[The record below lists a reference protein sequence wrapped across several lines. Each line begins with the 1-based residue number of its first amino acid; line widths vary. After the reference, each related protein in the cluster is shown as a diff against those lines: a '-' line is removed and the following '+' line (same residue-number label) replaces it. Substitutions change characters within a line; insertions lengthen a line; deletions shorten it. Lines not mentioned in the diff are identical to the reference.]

1 MPAAKRRPLSPK
13 GFYVAD
19 RSKSINWV
27 FEDTSLPPGEDMK
40 RWIKGAYEVAVAE
53 PLVVGFLTF
62 VYGDEDT
69 LEKYDYYLAQF
80 FDEES
85 EHFDK
90 ELRDLYVKIGK
101 AVIAND
107 IRQPSL

>member
-1 MPAAKRRPLSPK
+1 
-13 GFYVAD
+13 
-19 RSKSINWV
+19 V

-40 RWIKGAYEVAVAE
+40 RWIKGACEVAVAE

-85 EHFDK
+85 EYFDK